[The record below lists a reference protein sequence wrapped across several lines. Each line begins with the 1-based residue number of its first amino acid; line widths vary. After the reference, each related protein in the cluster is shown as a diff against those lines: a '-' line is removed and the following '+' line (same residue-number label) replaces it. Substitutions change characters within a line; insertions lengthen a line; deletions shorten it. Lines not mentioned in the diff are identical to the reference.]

1 RMLAVSMREE
11 EVKEKLLKGI
21 EHLACIAVVN
31 SPRSVTLSGDEK
43 TIDDLEQMLSTFHPN
58 VFKARLRIE
67 NAFHSYQ
74 MDRFDVEKE
83 LL

>member
-1 RMLAVSMREE
+1 
-11 EVKEKLLKGI
+11 
-21 EHLACIAVVN
+21 
-31 SPRSVTLSGDEK
+31 
-43 TIDDLEQMLSTFHPN
+43 MLSTFHPN

-83 LL
+83 LLSSLSDIRGLPLKDPQQMFNQKCAEARLYS